1 MLDFVAFATVGFL
14 AQLIDGALGMGYG
27 VICSILLLT
36 TGVPPVQTSASV
48 HAAKL
53 FTSATAGTS
62 HWLNGNVD
70 RKLMIQLAVAGVIG
84 GVSGALLLTHVS
96 SATMRPFIFSYL
108 LIVGVAILV
117 RCFRPAREAAL
128 PRGRLAAPVGATG
141 GFLDALEGGG
151 WGPVVTSTL
160 IGSGAPPRYVIGSV
174 NAAEFIVT
182 SAVLTVFLTSFFFGI
197 TQQSQG
203 MLDNAI
209 AIAALIAGGI
219 PAALLSGILL
229 KKAPRKPLTI
239 AVAVLIIGIS
249 AFELVNWFGQFV

>member
-1 MLDFVAFATVGFL
+1 MFDFFAFATVGFL

-27 VICSILLLT
+27 VICSILLLA

-53 FTSATAGTS
+53 FTSGTAGTS
-62 HWLNGNVD
+62 HWLNGNAD
-70 RKLMIQLAVAGVIG
+70 RKLMIQLAAAGVIG

-96 SATMRPFIFSYL
+96 SAIMRPVIFSYL
-108 LIVGVAILV
+108 LIVGIAILI
-117 RCFRPAREAAL
+117 RCFWPAAEAL
-128 PRGRLAAPVGATG
+128 PRGRFVAPVGATG

-174 NAAEFIVT
+174 NAAEFVVT
-182 SAVLTVFLTSFFFGI
+182 SAVLTVFLASFFFGI

-203 MLDNAI
+203 MLDNAMSI
-209 AIAALIAGGI
+209 GALIAGGI
-219 PAALLSGILL
+219 PAALLSGVLL
-229 KKAPRKPLTI
+229 RKAPRQPLTI
-239 AVAVLIIGIS
+239 AVSLLIITLS
-249 AFELVNWFGQFV
+249 SFELIKWFLG

>member
-1 MLDFVAFATVGFL
+1 MFDFVSFAAVGFL

-27 VICSILLLT
+27 VICSILLLA

-70 RKLMIQLAVAGVIG
+70 RKLMIQLAVSGVVG

-117 RCFRPAREAAL
+117 RVFRPAKESL
-128 PRGRLAAPVGATG
+128 PRGKLVAPVGAAG

-174 NAAEFIVT
+174 NAAEFVVT
-182 SAVLTVFLTSFFFGI
+182 SAVLTVFLTSFFLGI

-209 AIAALIAGGI
+209 SIAALIAGGV
-219 PAALLSGILL
+219 PAALLSGVLL

-239 AVAVLIIGIS
+239 AVSLLIIAIS
-249 AFELVNWFGQFV
+249 AFELVNWFAEFV

>member
-1 MLDFVAFATVGFL
+1 MFDFVAFAIVGFL

-27 VICSILLLT
+27 VICSILLLA

-53 FTSATAGTS
+53 FTSGTAGTS

-84 GVSGALLLTHVS
+84 GICGALLLTHVS
-96 SATMRPFIFSYL
+96 SAIIRPFIFAYL
-108 LIVGVAILV
+108 LIVGILILV
-117 RCFRPAREAAL
+117 RVFWPAAETL
-128 PRGRLAAPVGATG
+128 PRGRFVALVGATG

-174 NAAEFIVT
+174 NAAEFLVT
-182 SAVLTVFLTSFFFGI
+182 SAVLTIFLASFYFGI
-197 TQQSQG
+197 SEQSQG
-203 MLDNAI
+203 MLDNAMS
-209 AIAALIAGGI
+209 IAALIAGGI
-219 PAALLSGILL
+219 PAALLSGVLL

-239 AVAVLIIGIS
+239 AVSLLIIAIS
-249 AFELVNWFGQFV
+249 AFELVNWFAEFV

>member
-1 MLDFVAFATVGFL
+1 MSDFIAFATVGFL

-27 VICSILLLT
+27 VICSILLLA

-70 RKLMIQLAVAGVIG
+70 RKLMIQLAAGGVIG
-84 GVSGALLLTHVS
+84 GISGALLLTHIS
-96 SATMRPFIFSYL
+96 GATMRPLIFSYL
-108 LIVGVAILV
+108 LIVGIVILV
-117 RCFRPAREAAL
+117 RCLKPARETS
-128 PRGRLAAPVGATG
+128 PRGRFVAPLGATG

-182 SAVLTVFLTSFFFGI
+182 SAVLTVFVLSFFFGL

-209 AIAALIAGGI
+209 SIAALISGGI
-219 PAALLSGILL
+219 PAALMSGVLL
-229 KKAPRKPLTI
+229 RKAPRKPLTI
-239 AVAVLIIGIS
+239 AVSLLIIALS
-249 AFELVNWFGQFV
+249 AFELVNWLGRFV